1 LGADIVK
8 TNWTGD
14 PDSFREVVEGCMA
27 PVIIAGGEKSGIKDI
42 LQITKQ
48 SIDVGG
54 SGVAYGRN
62 VFQADDPTKFVRALY
77 LIVQEGYEVEEAI
90 KELNL

>member
-1 LGADIVK
+1 
-8 TNWTGD
+8 
-14 PDSFREVVEGCMA
+14 MA
-27 PVIIAGGEKSGIKDI
+27 PVRIAGGEKADLKEI
-42 LQITKQ
+42 LEITKQ

-54 SGVAYGRN
+54 AGVAFGRN

-77 LIVQEGYEVEEAI
+77 LIVQKSYEVDEAI